1 MSNQGADA
9 TRTGD
14 IVTAPPTR
22 PAGRPMW
29 LLVLL
34 IVALLIGLANVVV
47 FLYGLTLPDDW
58 HAEAETFVAASPD
71 EVYPLIATAERW
83 TEWSAWS
90 ESQDPTIRLHYDGP
104 KAGEGASFSWLGERV
119 GRGKITITEAQPD
132 KSIRY
137 TLELQRS
144 TFSEDARITLQPEN
158 DGTRITWTDGGEV
171 EGTLGRFFR
180 ERLEESVTAEFESS
194 LKRLSTIVE
203 RSATSKD
210 QHPELP
216 VH

>member
-1 MSNQGADA
+1 MSNQGIDEAR
-9 TRTGD
+9 TRD
-14 IVTAPPTR
+14 IVTSPPMQ

-34 IVALLIGLANVVV
+34 IVALLIGLVNVVA

-58 HAEAETFVAASPD
+58 HAEAETFIAASPD
-71 EVYPLIATAERW
+71 EVYPLIATVDRW
-83 TEWSAWS
+83 TEWSSWS
-90 ESQDPTIRLHYDGP
+90 ESEDPTIRLNYDGP

-119 GRGKITITEAQPD
+119 GRGTITVTEAQPD

-137 TLELQRS
+137 TLELQGS
-144 TFSEDARITLQPEN
+144 TFSENARITLQPEN
-158 DGTRITWTDGGEV
+158 DGSRVTWTDGGEV

-194 LKRLSTIVE
+194 LKRLKSVAEET
-203 RSATSKD
+203 ASK
-210 QHPELP
+210 E
-216 VH
+216 